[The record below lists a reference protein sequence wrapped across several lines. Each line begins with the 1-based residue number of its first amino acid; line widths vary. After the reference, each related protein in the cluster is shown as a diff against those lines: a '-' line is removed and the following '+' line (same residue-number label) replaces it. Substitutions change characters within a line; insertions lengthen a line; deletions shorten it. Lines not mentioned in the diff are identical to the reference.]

1 MLNGDPVG
9 AITRTIER
17 LVYKNRKI
25 LGFSDRD
32 ANSNLVNIE
41 WWSMR
46 RSDCLENVGDLLS
59 TVIVNYMLSI
69 RTKTMRPSGNDRFF
83 ASIGS
88 VLGMGINDTVV
99 WGSGF
104 LNDSPAQII
113 RPRIKR
119 LDIRAVRGPCT
130 REVLLNRG
138 YDCPE
143 IYGDPAILTPW
154 AYPRK
159 SECGNGVGLVCH
171 YAADKSAFDCCA
183 GVQPISPLVSN
194 FRSFIDEIIS
204 KELIVSSSLHG
215 IILAE
220 AYGVPAVLLADN
232 RKNFDLFK
240 YRDWYESTGRKC
252 PNPAESIDEAIH
264 QAHQRVPD
272 LSDLQQGLLESFP
285 YEIFA

>member
-1 MLNGDPVG
+1 M
-9 AITRTIER
+9 
-17 LVYKNRKI
+17 
-25 LGFSDRD
+25 
-32 ANSNLVNIE
+32 
-41 WWSMR
+41 
-46 RSDCLENVGDLLS
+46 
-59 TVIVNYMLSI
+59 
-69 RTKTMRPSGNDRFF
+69 
-83 ASIGS
+83 
-88 VLGMGINDTVV
+88 
-99 WGSGF
+99 
-104 LNDSPAQII
+104 
-113 RPRIKR
+113 
-119 LDIRAVRGPCT
+119 
-130 REVLLNRG
+130 
-138 YDCPE
+138 
-143 IYGDPAILTPW
+143 
-154 AYPRK
+154 
-159 SECGNGVGLVCH
+159 
-171 YAADKSAFDCCA
+171 
-183 GVQPISPLVSN
+183 QPISPLVSN